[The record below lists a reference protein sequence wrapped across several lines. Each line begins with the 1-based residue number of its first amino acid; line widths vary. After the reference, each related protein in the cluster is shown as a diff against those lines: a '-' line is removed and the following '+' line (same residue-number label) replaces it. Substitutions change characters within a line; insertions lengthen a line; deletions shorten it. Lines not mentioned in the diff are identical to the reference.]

1 MYNLIKN
8 NLIQFDKL
16 IIEQYYKLGIDEVD
30 TIILIRLND
39 LLQRNIHELNDEE
52 IADSMKINKN
62 ELGKRIV
69 DLVKNGFIT
78 LELSSVGSK
87 EVFSLD
93 ETYKRLALILTG
105 ASDKKK
111 DDSLKNKI
119 KETVDLLEKELKK
132 ILSPLELEM
141 VQRWYLE
148 DKYSDDEISDAT
160 LKTLKYKNRG
170 VSYID
175 RLLQAT
181 RRDQQQE
188 TKKVT
193 STSGENI
200 QDLFNKFYARSK

>member
-39 LLQRNIHELNDEE
+39 LLQRNIHVLNDEE
-52 IADSMKINKN
+52 IAESMKINKN

-69 DLVKNGFIT
+69 NLVKCGFIT

-93 ETYKRLALILTG
+93 ETYKRLAIILTG
-105 ASDKKK
+105 DSEKSK
-111 DDSLKNKI
+111 DNILKNKI
-119 KETVDLLEKELKK
+119 RETTTLLEKELKK

-148 DKYSDDEISDAT
+148 DKYADDEIDDAI
-160 LKTLKYKNRG
+160 LKTLKFKNRG

-175 RLLQAT
+175 RLLHAN
-181 RRDQQQE
+181 RRDQLQE
-188 TKKVT
+188 TKKT
-193 STSGENI
+193 SSTSGENI
-200 QDLFNKFYARSK
+200 QDMFNKFYARSK

>member
-16 IIEQYYKLGIDEVD
+16 IIEQYYKLSIDEVD

-52 IADSMKINKN
+52 IAESMKINKN

-69 DLVKNGFIT
+69 NLVKNGFIT

-93 ETYKRLALILTG
+93 ETYKRLALIITG
-105 ASDKKK
+105 ASEKSK
-111 DDSLKNKI
+111 DNNLKNKI
-119 KETVDLLEKELKK
+119 KETVELLERELKK

-148 DKYSDDEISDAT
+148 DKYSDDEISDAI

-188 TKKVT
+188 TKKTT